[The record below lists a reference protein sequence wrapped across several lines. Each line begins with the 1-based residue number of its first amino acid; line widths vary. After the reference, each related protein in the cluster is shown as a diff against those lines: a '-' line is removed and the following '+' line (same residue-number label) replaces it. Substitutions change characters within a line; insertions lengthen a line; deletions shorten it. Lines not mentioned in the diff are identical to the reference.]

1 MKCLRATLLSMIAI
15 LVVVTVASPAYAGVS
30 FNLFYSNLSP
40 HGTWLV
46 SAEYG
51 RVWQP
56 WDSYRGWN
64 PYLDGHWVYA
74 DVGWTWVSDYEW
86 GDLPYHYGTW
96 FNDPNY
102 GWVWVPGYVWAPAW
116 VVFRT
121 GPDYIGWAPVSPGFS
136 INASWSQGAP
146 GGPFLFVS
154 TSHFCDP
161 RVGRYVVSEH
171 TNGRI
176 LNETRVVHNLTV
188 EQNVVVNRGPDP
200 RMIERASGRRVRA
213 VPIESIPRVVPGG
226 GGARSAITV
235 DPHRMT
241 HDLRATQPAAAGR
254 PQAPG
259 HAHGNE
265 AGAPSAPHVSTPT
278 PGPSVHSS
286 HQSDR
291 PAPNPTDTSQSPHG
305 KPKGHGKPHPSG
317 KPHSS

>member
-1 MKCLRATLLSMIAI
+1 
-15 LVVVTVASPAYAGVS
+15 
-30 FNLFYSNLSP
+30 
-40 HGTWLV
+40 
-46 SAEYG
+46 
-51 RVWQP
+51 
-56 WDSYRGWN
+56 
-64 PYLDGHWVYA
+64 
-74 DVGWTWVSDYEW
+74 
-86 GDLPYHYGTW
+86 
-96 FNDPNY
+96 
-102 GWVWVPGYVWAPAW
+102 
-116 VVFRT
+116 
-121 GPDYIGWAPVSPGFS
+121 
-136 INASWSQGAP
+136 
-146 GGPFLFVS
+146 VS